1 MFYSTIIL
9 FRVFYLDNVRNYLHV
24 SEHNMSMNKQ
34 TMTYFELLVFR
45 DFWFCFYF
53 KVLLSDSGLIV
64 SHKSN
69 RKTHTCTG
77 QCVARL
83 TRNVEVVGSSLIKGP
98 LCFLEQDTLPLLLS
112 TGWFQGFERDFKIE
126 LNKVRALWK
135 INLNVK

>member
-53 KVLLSDSGLIV
+53 KI
-64 SHKSN
+64 
-69 RKTHTCTG
+69 
-77 QCVARL
+77 
-83 TRNVEVVGSSLIKGP
+83 
-98 LCFLEQDTLPLLLS
+98 
-112 TGWFQGFERDFKIE
+112 
-126 LNKVRALWK
+126 
-135 INLNVK
+135 